1 MMSRRQVSEINA
13 GSMADI
19 AFLLLIFFLVTTTLE
34 VDSGIARKIPPKQ
47 NKPTDI
53 LIRDKNILEIDIN
66 KNNELLVEG
75 NVTNLSELKQIA
87 IDFIDNGGGLN
98 VDNQPC
104 DWCNGFK
111 SSVSSD
117 HPSKAFISIKTDRQT
132 TYETYIAV
140 LDNINR
146 SYAVLRNRLSEKMYH
161 KSYTVLLKEY
171 KNSKNKDEALR
182 KKITTIRDK
191 YPVLVS
197 DLERD

>member
-1 MMSRRQVSEINA
+1 MSRRQVSEINA

-34 VDSGIARKIPPKQ
+34 VDSGISRKIPPKQ
-47 NKPTDI
+47 NKPTEI
-53 LIRDKNILEIDIN
+53 VIKDKNILEIDIN
-66 KNNELLVEG
+66 KNNELFVEG
-75 NVTNLSELKQIA
+75 NVISLSELKQIA
-87 IDFIDNGGGLN
+87 IDFIDNGGGLD
-98 VDNQPC
+98 VHNQPC

-111 SSVSSD
+111 IPVSSD

-140 LDNINR
+140 LDNINS
-146 SYAVLRNRLSEKMYH
+146 SYALLRNRLSEKMYH
-161 KSYTVLLKEY
+161 KSYTVLVKEY
-171 KNSKNKDEALR
+171 KNSKNKDEVLR
-182 KKITTIRDK
+182 KKITTIRGK

>member
-1 MMSRRQVSEINA
+1 MSRRQLSEINA

-19 AFLLLIFFLVTTTLE
+19 AFLLLIFFLMTTTLE

-53 LIRDKNILEIDIN
+53 VIRDKNILEIDIN
-66 KNNELLVEG
+66 KNNELFVEG
-75 NVTNLSELKQIA
+75 NVISLSELKQIV
-87 IDFIDNGGGLN
+87 IDFIDNGGGL
-98 VDNQPC
+98 DMHNQPC

-111 SSVSSD
+111 IPVSSD

-140 LDNINR
+140 LDNINS
-146 SYAVLRNRLSEKMYH
+146 SYALLRNRLSEKMYH
-161 KSYTVLLKEY
+161 KSYTVLVKEY

-182 KKITTIRDK
+182 KKITTIRYK